1 MQTTVLISPQWTLD
15 QLIASPTAK
24 RAGIKEQFQIDLTIL
39 NNLIISCK
47 YLLNDLK
54 IEFPNLV
61 ITSGYRCKRLNDM
74 VGGKIDSQH
83 LTGQAFDIRN
93 KNRTGLQKIWMF
105 LRNEMDVDQ
114 VIMYNGFIH
123 VSFVSFEDN
132 RNQFINLSKKGG

>member
-1 MQTTVLISPQWTLD
+1 MKTTVLISPQWTLD
-15 QLIASPTAK
+15 QLTASPTAQ
-24 RAGIKEQFQIDLTIL
+24 RAGIKEQFEIDLVIL
-39 NNLIISCK
+39 NNLVVSCK

-54 IEFPNLV
+54 IEFPDLV
-61 ITSGYRCKRLNDM
+61 ITSGYRCERLNDM
-74 VGGKIDSQH
+74 VGGEIDSQH

-93 KNRTGLQKIWMF
+93 KNRTGLQKILMF